1 MAIIKGCI
9 FDLDGVLVDTAKYH
23 YQPWRKLAKQ
33 LNFEFTEEE
42 NESLKGVN
50 RLDSLKLILGWAG
63 VNVSESLFNELADK
77 KNSWY
82 VEMIEKLNPS
92 DLLPGV
98 LEFLNELKTAG
109 YRIALGSASKNA
121 HLILNKMQIVNYF
134 DAIVDGSSVSES
146 KPNPAVFL
154 KAARLIGLNARDC
167 IVLED
172 AVSGV
177 EAAKNAGMK
186 VIGIGEAEILTG
198 ADIVISG
205 IDEMNIKVLVD
216 LEGSVDL

>member
-23 YQPWRKLAKQ
+23 YQAWRKLAKQ

-121 HLILNKMQIVNYF
+121 HLILNKTQIVNYF